1 MINLSPLF
9 LILLFFFSFVNSQSL
24 ELLPKKFLKEEKN
37 KITSYL
43 DSFKTS
49 SNLDIFTS
57 PPDFTVRTMA
67 EWEEIQALTIT
78 WEGFEPI
85 LTEIVRNSV
94 DECTVIIA
102 CDSPSQ
108 VNAYLQSNNVNT
120 ENVEYLDVNT
130 NSIWMRDYA
139 QNTVYSNDVDSIYL
153 VDWIYNRPRPDDD
166 AFPEV
171 LSDYLG
177 INLYQ
182 TSQAPYEIVSTGG
195 NFMSDGFGTAFASN
209 LILDE
214 NDGSGPYGG
223 VNYPDHT
230 EEEINNIMN
239 EFMGITNYIKMEE
252 LPFDAIHHID
262 MHMKLLNEETLLVA
276 EYPEGVSDGPQIE
289 ENLEYILDN
298 FTTKYGTP
306 FKVIR
311 IPSPPST
318 SGAYPGSQPGNQTD
332 GYYRTY
338 TNSVFVN
345 KTVLVPFYRE
355 EYDTIAQRIYE
366 EALPGYNIVGIDC
379 DNSGSNIISLS
390 GAIHCIT
397 HSVGVNDPLLISFK
411 QIEDVCLDEGI
422 PYVTLSAFVKHKSG
436 INSVNFNYRYAGES
450 QFNSVSMQD
459 NNVDNN
465 WSVVMSFDELSDIEY
480 YISAIS
486 NSGKQQ
492 VRPMTAPEGYYS
504 FNYDY
509 CQEIVQL
516 DCNLSNGEIVLDGW
530 SGFDNGLNYCNS
542 CFCDNGVLSCTE
554 IDCDPCGA
562 EPEEGDCDGAFIRYY
577 FNQETETCESFVWGG
592 CEGIVP
598 FETFEECQIS
608 CGDNSSILDSK
619 NQQNKIIK
627 IINILGQTQDK
638 KARSSI
644 LLYLY
649 EDGTVRKV
657 QILN

>member
-1 MINLSPLF
+1 MTIN
-9 LILLFFFSFVNSQSL
+9 
-24 ELLPKKFLKEEKN
+24 
-37 KITSYL
+37 
-43 DSFKTS
+43 
-49 SNLDIFTS
+49 
-57 PPDFTVRTMA
+57 
-67 EWEEIQALTIT
+67 
-78 WEGFEPI
+78 
-85 LTEIVRNSV
+85 
-94 DECTVIIA
+94 
-102 CDSPSQ
+102 
-108 VNAYLQSNNVNT
+108 
-120 ENVEYLDVNT
+120 
-130 NSIWMRDYA
+130 
-139 QNTVYSNDVDSIYL
+139 
-153 VDWIYNRPRPDDD
+153 
-166 AFPEV
+166 
-171 LSDYLG
+171 
-177 INLYQ
+177 
-182 TSQAPYEIVSTGG
+182 
-195 NFMSDGFGTAFASN
+195 
-209 LILDE
+209 
-214 NDGSGPYGG
+214 
-223 VNYPDHT
+223 
-230 EEEINNIMN
+230 
-239 EFMGITNYIKMEE
+239 
-252 LPFDAIHHID
+252 
-262 MHMKLLNEETLLVA
+262 
-276 EYPEGVSDGPQIE
+276 QIE

-379 DNSGSNIISLS
+379 DNSGNNIISLS

>member
-1 MINLSPLF
+1 MINLRPLILILF
-9 LILLFFFSFVNSQSL
+9 LLFSAVHSQSI
-24 ELLPKKFLKEEKN
+24 ELLPKYFSDDEKN
-37 KITSYL
+37 KMVKYL
-43 DSFKTS
+43 DAIKIN
-49 SNLDIFTS
+49 SNAEIYTT
-57 PPDFTVRTMA
+57 PPDFPVRTMA
-67 EWEEIQALTIT
+67 EWEEIQALTIA

-94 DECTVIIA
+94 DQCKVMIA
-102 CDSPSQ
+102 CDNPTQ

-120 ENVEYLDVNT
+120 DNVEYLNVST
-130 NSIWMRDYA
+130 NSIWMRDYG

-153 VDWIYNRPRPDDD
+153 VDWIYNRPRPYDDV
-166 AFPEV
+166 FPEY
-171 LSDYLG
+171 LSNYMG

-182 TSQAPYEIVSTGG
+182 TSESPYEIVATGG

-223 VNYPDHT
+223 VNYPNHT
-230 EEEINNIMN
+230 EEDIDNIMN

-289 ENLEYILDN
+289 ENLQYILDN

-379 DNSGSNIISLS
+379 DNSGNNIISLS

-411 QIEDVCLDEGI
+411 QIEDVCVDEN
-422 PYVTLSAFVKHKSG
+422 PYVQFESIVKHRSG
-436 INSVNFNYRYAGES
+436 ISEVLFNYRYEGES
-450 QFNSVSMQD
+450 AFSSINMQD
-459 NNVDNN
+459 SGNGT
-465 WSVVMSFDELSDIEY
+465 WSIVMTFDDLSNIEY
-480 YISAIS
+480 YVSAS
-486 NSGKQQ
+486 ANNGKQQ
-492 VRPMTAPEGYYS
+492 VRPITAPEGFYNFYYEECEPIELS
-504 FNYDY
+504 
-509 CQEIVQL
+509 
-516 DCNLSNGEIVLDGW
+516 DCNLSNGELVPSGW

-542 CFCDNGVLSCTE
+542 CFCENGILSCTE
-554 IDCDPCGA
+554 LACDPCGA
-562 EPEEGDCDGAFIRYY
+562 EPDEGDCDGAFIRYY
-577 FNQETETCESFVWGG
+577 FSQETESCESFVWGG
-592 CEGIVP
+592 CTGVVP
-598 FETFEECQIS
+598 FETIEECQLS
-608 CGDNSSILDSK
+608 CGNNSNIITFESK
-619 NQQNKIIK
+619 QNKIIK
-627 IINILGQTQDK
+627 IINILGQSQDINTN
-638 KARSSI
+638 ASI

-657 QILN
+657 HILNH